1 MDSAECGERE
11 RVEREREESEEWR
24 VRERERERGVKTGNL
39 LGVILNVEV
48 QTLKK

>member
-1 MDSAECGERE
+1 MERE
-11 RVEREREESEEWR
+11 RERESGEREREESEEWR
-24 VRERERERGVKTGNL
+24 VRERERGVKTGNL